1 MVSDNILKVKC
12 RIEEVKPTTIPTVFQ
27 AKLSCRQKKDI
38 ILYLDVLKELYDI
51 RGYKEVTVELWKK
64 LPKYT
69 GKEFVARGKV
79 FSISSEDGYNKY
91 LISMGGI
98 ILKILSQKPLN
109 LDMLQEVFVKVTPT
123 SQ

>member
-1 MVSDNILKVKC
+1 MVSDNILRIKC
-12 RIEEVKPTTIPTVFQ
+12 KIEEVKPTAIPTVFQ
-27 AKLSCRQKKDI
+27 AKLLCRQKKDI

-51 RGYKEVTVELWKK
+51 RGYKELSVELWRK

-69 GKEFVARGKV
+69 EKDLVARGKV
-79 FSISSEDGYNKY
+79 FSISSENDYNRY

-109 LDMLQEVFVKVTPT
+109 LEMLQEVFVKVTPV
-123 SQ
+123 S